1 MTTDPSHVQ
10 AVDRDSAYSLFR
22 AFGQSSGKPPFDD
35 RLIVQAMSSLSGI
48 PLDTCW
54 KACRV
59 QRIIEQRVRLFELLT
74 DCEASK
80 VGERMWQNSDVRLVP
95 DIKQWSA
102 VQDWFIRSDNPP
114 WAPFHQ
120 EWSSARNQFQHNSTE
135 TC

>member
-22 AFGQSSGKPPFDD
+22 AFGESSGKSPFDD
-35 RLIVQAMSSLSGI
+35 RLIVNCMSSLSGI
-48 PLDTCW
+48 PMDTCW

-74 DCEASK
+74 DCGAAK
-80 VGERMWQNSDVRLVP
+80 TAERAYQNSDVRSVP
-95 DIKQWSA
+95 DIEQWTA
-102 VQDWFIRSDNPP
+102 VQDWFLRSDNPP

-120 EWSSARNQFQHNSTE
+120 QWSSARKHF
-135 TC
+135 